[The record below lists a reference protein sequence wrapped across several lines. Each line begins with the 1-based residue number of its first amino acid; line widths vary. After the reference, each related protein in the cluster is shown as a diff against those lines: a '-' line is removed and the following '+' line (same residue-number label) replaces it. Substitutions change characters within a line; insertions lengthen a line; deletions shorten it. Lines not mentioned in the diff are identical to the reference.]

1 MGPVPLCELDSLP
14 SWGSP
19 VEAGM
24 KCGEAPVGRAV
35 IGTAS
40 NAGIA
45 MSEDSGSVRGTARLK
60 LRAGE
65 AKVFIGGD
73 D

>member
-1 MGPVPLCELDSLP
+1 
-14 SWGSP
+14 
-19 VEAGM
+19 M

-45 MSEDSGSVRGTARLK
+45 MPEDGGSVRGTARLK

-73 D
+73 GRVEKAKEAGMAFG

>member
-1 MGPVPLCELDSLP
+1 
-14 SWGSP
+14 